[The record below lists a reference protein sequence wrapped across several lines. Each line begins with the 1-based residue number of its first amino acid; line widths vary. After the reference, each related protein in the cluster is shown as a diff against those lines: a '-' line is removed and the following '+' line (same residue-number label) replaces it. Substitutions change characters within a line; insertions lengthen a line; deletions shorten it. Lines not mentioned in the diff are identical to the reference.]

1 MAAPQSPQELAN
13 TPINQ
18 LGGAN
23 PAYYVDPA
31 KFLPPP
37 PRPYAIV
44 GLWARRGFVLGLL
57 VGLAICVWLLWSQ
70 DSWRPRAAA
79 PAIAPVSVEDPAELS
94 LLALGTSENGAGE
107 IVENLMAFTQNM
119 DMSGAGRFAQSVNK
133 PGAPHLAVRVVRVD
147 PAEGNLNSVADVAS
161 LREKVLDELGLV
173 PVAPLARKELKKG
186 VVWVGKV
193 HDGPNTY
200 EAYVYQPFRNVVV
213 VVTSSKKSNA
223 DNLMGGVLTRYKP
236 PNPEGKPLLG
246 N

>member
-1 MAAPQSPQELAN
+1 MAAPQSPQDLAN

-18 LGGAN
+18 LGGNAQ
-23 PAYYVDPA
+23 PYYVDPA

-70 DSWRPRAAA
+70 DTWRPRAEP

-94 LLALGTSENGAGE
+94 LLALTTTETSAGE
-107 IVENLMAFTQNM
+107 IVGNLVAFTQNM
-119 DMSGAGRFAQSVNK
+119 DVSAAGRLAKSANK
-133 PGAPHLAVRVVRVD
+133 PGAPHLAVRVLRVD
-147 PAEGNLNSVADVAS
+147 ASEGNLNSVAEVAS
-161 LREKVLDELGLV
+161 LRQKAFDELGLV
-173 PVAPLARKELKKG
+173 PVAPLERKQLRQG

-193 HDGPNTY
+193 HDGPETY
-200 EAYVYQPFRNVVV
+200 EAYVYQPFDNVVV
-213 VVTSSKKSNA
+213 VVTATNKSNA

-236 PNPEGKPLLG
+236 PNPEGKALV